1 MHKIVIGTNQ
11 KKIVES
17 VQLLVT
23 GSLTVC
29 VLSSRL
35 FLAPWRIRVV
45 KQYNVVLRYKQL
57 LQIAIAD
64 YVVVTVYY
72 ACTISV
78 AKQ

>member
-45 KQYNVVLRYKQL
+45 KQYNAVLRYKQL
-57 LQIAIAD
+57 LQIAIAN

-72 ACTISV
+72 ACIISV